1 MLRMKLHADVEPLS
15 AFRARTAQFIERI
28 KQTHRPMLLTQN
40 GIGSIVVM
48 NAEDYDGL
56 MEKIMLLE
64 EVRDAEREIEN
75 GRTRSHKEAKKT
87 VVSRLSKR

>member
-1 MLRMKLHADVEPLS
+1 MLQMKLHSDVEPLS
-15 AFRARTAQFIERI
+15 SFRARTAQFIERI
-28 KQTHRPMLLTQN
+28 KRTRRPMLLTQN

-64 EVRDAEREIEN
+64 EVRDAEREIVN
-75 GRTRSHKEAKKT
+75 GKTLSHKEAKK
-87 VVSRLSKR
+87 VAARHLSKR